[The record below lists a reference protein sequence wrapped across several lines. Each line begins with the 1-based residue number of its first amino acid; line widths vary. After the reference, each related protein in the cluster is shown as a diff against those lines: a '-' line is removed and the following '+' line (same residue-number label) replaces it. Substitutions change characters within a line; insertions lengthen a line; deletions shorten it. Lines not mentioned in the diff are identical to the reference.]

1 MLIKNYG
8 TTRWTDKKT
17 GKEMS
22 RYRTKY
28 THFNET
34 CLKLFIKLKTSTLK
48 YYNIGQTKDPIAPL
62 LHWRTKNVIIY
73 RMKKKIF

>member
-1 MLIKNYG
+1 MSRKLLEKITQNDGMLIKNYG

-22 RYRTKY
+22 RYRPTY

-34 CLKLFIKLKTSTLK
+34 CLKLLIKIKT
-48 YYNIGQTKDPIAPL
+48 
-62 LHWRTKNVIIY
+62 
-73 RMKKKIF
+73 